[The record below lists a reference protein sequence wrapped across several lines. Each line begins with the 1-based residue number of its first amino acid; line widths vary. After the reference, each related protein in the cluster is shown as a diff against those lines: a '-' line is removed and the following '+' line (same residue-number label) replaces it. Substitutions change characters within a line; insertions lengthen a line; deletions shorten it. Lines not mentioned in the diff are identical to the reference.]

1 MGPNSFNPVVSSV
14 MINVLVAHVPRLEN
28 ETSAAA
34 ATVAVNENF
43 TAFAKESL
51 DGVNCIFHDGLQ
63 VSIACIFIN
72 EVELASIR
80 KVL

>member
-1 MGPNSFNPVVSSV
+1 

-43 TAFAKESL
+43 TTFAKESL
-51 DGVNCIFHDGLQ
+51 DGVNGIFHDGLQ
-63 VSIACIFIN
+63 VSIASIFIN
-72 EVELASIR
+72 EVELASVG